1 MLLIM
6 SSTYMIGNWPL
17 GSAIWKTLSLFFF
30 NFGRMLCAAW
40 RIFFPDHGLNPH
52 PCIGSAECNHW
63 TTREVPV
70 LTSYL
75 LILNLF
81 TLLCVLQVWPHLLP
95 DTCLTSFQIVLFC
108 MPVLSQF
115 SHVWLSVTVWTVAC
129 QAPLSMGFP
138 RQEYWSGLLCPP
150 PETLPYPGIKASSLM
165 SPVLANQFFPTSATW
180 KAQLCPGI
188 RQLSSVATFA
198 LGLHRK
204 KLIFEPCY
212 IEFFRAE
219 RFLREKICEKSE
231 IICWG
236 CSPFCRPV
244 I

>member
-1 MLLIM
+1 MILLTQCSWLCQVHIWLG
-6 SSTYMIGNWPL
+6 IGHWVQQYGRHCL
-17 GSAIWKTLSLFFF
+17 CFFF

-138 RQEYWSGLLCPP
+138 RQEYWNGLPF
-150 PETLPYPGIKASSLM
+150 TSPGGLEERGNYSQNKDQ
-165 SPVLANQFFPTSATW
+165 VVAN
-180 KAQLCPGI
+180 
-188 RQLSSVATFA
+188 
-198 LGLHRK
+198 
-204 KLIFEPCY
+204 
-212 IEFFRAE
+212 
-219 RFLREKICEKSE
+219 
-231 IICWG
+231 
-236 CSPFCRPV
+236 
-244 I
+244 